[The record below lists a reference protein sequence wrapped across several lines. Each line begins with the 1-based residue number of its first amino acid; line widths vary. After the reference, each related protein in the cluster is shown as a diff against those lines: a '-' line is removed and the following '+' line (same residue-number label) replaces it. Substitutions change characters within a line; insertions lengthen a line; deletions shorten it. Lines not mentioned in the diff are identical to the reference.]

1 MRYKFGAPLKLGPKS
16 AITIKMLASGSSAIT
31 ENVSSDIGQPPTI
44 GTKAAPINIFADDT
58 VPCFFR

>member
-1 MRYKFGAPLKLGPKS
+1 MPLKFGPKA
-16 AITIKMLASGSSAIT
+16 AITIKMLSSGSSAISET
-31 ENVSSDIGQPPTI
+31 PVLTDVNQLQPPTI